1 MRCFIE
7 QRSEHYA
14 VKDFTEFL
22 GKGNVLGAECFEYKF
37 FICAE
42 IHNNSQTDSIK
53 DLKLIGYGFSST
65 HDNIE
70 TVRSELLM

>member
-1 MRCFIE
+1 M
-7 QRSEHYA
+7 Y
-14 VKDFTEFL
+14 
-22 GKGNVLGAECFEYKF
+22 LGAAYFEYKF

-42 IHNNSQTDSIK
+42 IHNNSQIDSIK

-70 TVRSELLM
+70 TVRCELLM

>member
-1 MRCFIE
+1 MNFWAKAR
-7 QRSEHYA
+7 Y
-14 VKDFTEFL
+14 
-22 GKGNVLGAECFEYKF
+22 LGAAYFEYKF